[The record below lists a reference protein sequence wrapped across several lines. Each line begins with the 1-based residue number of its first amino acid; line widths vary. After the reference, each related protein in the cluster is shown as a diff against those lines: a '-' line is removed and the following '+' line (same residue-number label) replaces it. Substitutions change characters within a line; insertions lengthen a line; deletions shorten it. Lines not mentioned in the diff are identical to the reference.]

1 MMTRI
6 KSSFAIATI
15 SMLLAVSAAFAAEKT
30 AGERVDDSWI
40 HTKVKSALV
49 GEGSRNINVEVHE
62 GVVQLAG
69 FIRSDEARD
78 AAISEAGAVNGVKRV
93 SNQLVVQP
101 RSRTPGRMLDD
112 GVIAGRVK
120 GILADDDGT
129 SSIEINVEVNHGV
142 VLLSGFVDSAEE
154 RAAAERL
161 ARGAKGAEKVIN
173 GIDVAGS

>member
-1 MMTRI
+1 M
-6 KSSFAIATI
+6 KSILNIVALALV
-15 SMLLAVSAAFAAEKT
+15 MAVSGAIAAEKS

-49 GEGSRNINVEVHE
+49 GEGSRKINVEVHE

-69 FIRSDEARD
+69 FIKSDEARD
-78 AAISEAGAVNGVKRV
+78 AAISEAGSVKGVKRV

-101 RSRTPGRMLDD
+101 KTRSPGRTLDD
-112 GVIAGRVK
+112 GVVAGRVK

-142 VLLSGFVDSAEE
+142 VLLSGFVDTHEE
-154 RAAAERL
+154 RTAAERL
-161 ARGAKGAEKVIN
+161 AKGAKGVESVIN
-173 GIDVAGS
+173 GIDVVGS

>member
-1 MMTRI
+1 MKRI
-6 KSSFAIATI
+6 LNFVALSL
-15 SMLLAVSAAFAAEKT
+15 LLAATSGFAAEKS

-49 GEGSRNINVEVHE
+49 GEGARKINVEVHN

-69 FIRSDEARD
+69 FVKSDKARD
-78 AAISEAGAVNGVKRV
+78 AAINEAGAVTGVKRV
-93 SNQLVVQP
+93 SNQLIVEP
-101 RSRTPGRMLDD
+101 KTRTPGRTLDD
-112 GVIAGRVK
+112 GVLAGRVK
-120 GILADDDGT
+120 GILADDDST

-142 VLLSGFVDSAEE
+142 VLLSGFVDTAEE

-161 ARGAKGAEKVIN
+161 ARGAKGAESVIN

>member
-1 MMTRI
+1 MTRMI
-6 KSSFAIATI
+6 SRLAMTTI
-15 SMLLAVSAAFAAEKT
+15 SLALSAATVFAADKT
-30 AGERVDDSWI
+30 AGERVDDSWL

-69 FIRSDEARD
+69 FIKSDEARD
-78 AAISEAGAVNGVKRV
+78 AAISEAGAVKGVVRI

-101 RSRTPGRMLDD
+101 KSRTPGRVLDD

-120 GILADDDGT
+120 GILADDDST

-142 VLLSGFVDSAEE
+142 VLISGFVDSAAE
-154 RAAAERL
+154 RSAAERL
-161 ARGAKGAEKVIN
+161 AKGAKGVEGVIN
-173 GIDVAGS
+173 GIEVAGS